1 MTEAS
6 SARPERLGAV
16 TRRTV
21 WCLGLS
27 QLVCWGITFYMVA
40 IFGELIAAEMGW
52 SRSAV
57 FGGFSAALVVMG
69 ATSPL
74 VGRLIDDRG
83 GRPGLV
89 AGPGLPAPGC
99 LILPLAPPPP

>member
-83 GRPGLV
+83 GRPVMV
-89 AGPGLPAPGC
+89 AGERQRRVSGKSGSVS
-99 LILPLAPPPP
+99 

>member
-27 QLVCWGITFYMVA
+27 QPVCWGILFYMVA

-52 SRSAV
+52 SRPDVVVRCSD
-57 FGGFSAALVVMG
+57 ALVVMG
-69 ATSPL
+69 ATSPRWGWL
-74 VGRLIDDRG
+74 LSVRG
-83 GRPGLV
+83 GDIVLCLGLRKSLLR
-89 AGPGLPAPGC
+89 GKGE
-99 LILPLAPPPP
+99 